1 MTVDKII
8 ICIVNVI
15 NMNDLNDYEFR
26 GFSVSYSDDC
36 CENVLVKLSSQ
47 LNQNTS
53 RKERCKALAYLI
65 DNSTKMTIFFWHKAM
80 ETSEQQ
86 KYQCFRHAKMKALL
100 FNP

>member
-36 CENVLVKLSSQ
+36 CENVLV
-47 LNQNTS
+47 
-53 RKERCKALAYLI
+53 KERCKALAYLI

>member
-36 CENVLVKLSSQ
+36 CENVCWWK
-47 LNQNTS
+47 NQNTS

-65 DNSTKMTIFFWHKAM
+65 NNL
-80 ETSEQQ
+80 Q
-86 KYQCFRHAKMKALL
+86 
-100 FNP
+100 